1 MPKQN
6 TTKPDKKPAQAKK
19 KHAPTAQRAHHKAFK
34 KAPEKVALPY
44 AAQKEFTVSSF
55 HSVELRETLYTL
67 GQLRAATKEGVHI
80 ALVGR
85 SNVGKSS
92 LLNALAGRKSLARV
106 SATPG
111 KTRSVNLFYIA
122 PQGYFLTDLPGYG
135 YAKRSKTE
143 KEEWAKLIE
152 EYLAGPNE
160 DAGKD
165 SGREMAAE
173 ENPVRAVVLLLDA
186 RLPPQELDK
195 SMAAFAFAHQL
206 PLVPVLTKADKTTQA
221 ERAALQK
228 QWAGFLNMGTQEIIP
243 VSARTGMGLQ
253 ALWDKLDALAL
264 NTLADA
270 TLAGATLAEEDSAEE
285 D

>member
-6 TTKPDKKPAQAKK
+6 ATKPETKPAQAKK

-34 KAPEKVALPY
+34 KAPEKSAALPY
-44 AAQKEFTVSSF
+44 VTQKEFALPPT
-55 HSVELRETLYTL
+55 HMLELRETLYTL
-67 GQLRAATKEGVHI
+67 EQLRAATKEGVHI

-143 KEEWAKLIE
+143 KEQWAKLIE
-152 EYLAGPNE
+152 EYLAGSNAE
-160 DAGKD
+160 IHAEG
-165 SGREMAAE
+165 ENICAE

-206 PLVPVLTKADKTTQA
+206 PLLPVLTKADKTTQA

-228 QWAGFLNMGTQEIIP
+228 QWATFLHMNTQDILP

-253 ALWDKLDALAL
+253 ALWNRLD
-264 NTLADA
+264 TLAFGS
-270 TLAGATLAEEDSAEE
+270 LPEESSAEE
-285 D
+285 EPEA